1 MRVLNLVLTTVVV
14 SSLLLVTARAEPV
27 KIRIGWI
34 VPVTDI
40 VSIIFAKKGIATENG
55 GSYVLEPVHFQ
66 GSSQEITAL
75 ASGDLQIGLLGF
87 SSFPLAVEN
96 AGMKD
101 LRIIADEMQDGA
113 HGYYSNEFLVRADS
127 PIHSVKDLKG
137 KVVATNA
144 IGSGL
149 DVAMEAMLAKEGLGG
164 KNAVTVIEAPIPT
177 MKSML
182 LERKV
187 ELIPGVPPFSYQPQ
201 LAEHARTLFT
211 EKDAMGTSELAFLV
225 ARKPFLSRDHR
236 AVVDFL
242 ADYLRAVR
250 WYTNP
255 AHHAEAVAIAA
266 KFSKLPPAV
275 FKDWL
280 FTKRDDYRG
289 PDGLPDLAALQ
300 SNVDLQQK
308 LGFIKRTMN
317 VRAYAD
323 LGLIKEAAKRLN

>member
-1 MRVLNLVLTTVVV
+1 MRALNLAITTIIV
-14 SSLLLVTARAEPV
+14 SALLLVTARAEPV

-40 VSIIFAKKGIATENG
+40 VSIIFAKDGIAKDNG
-55 GSYVLEPVHFQ
+55 KTYVLEPVHFQ

-87 SSFPLAVEN
+87 STFPLAAEN
-96 AGMKD
+96 AGLSD

-113 HGYYSNEFLVRADS
+113 HGYYSTDFLVRADA
-127 PIHSVKDLKG
+127 PIRSVKDLKG
-137 KVVATNA
+137 KVVATNV

-149 DVAMEAMLAKEGLGG
+149 DIAMEAMLAKAGLGG

-177 MKSML
+177 LGSML
-182 LERKV
+182 LEKKV
-187 ELIPGVPPFSYQPQ
+187 ALIPGVPPFRYQPR
-201 LAEHARTLFT
+201 LAAHARTLFT
-211 EKDAMGTSELAFLV
+211 AKEAMGTSELAFLV
-225 ARKPFLSRDHR
+225 ARTPFLAENRA

-255 AHHAEAVAIAA
+255 ANHAEAISLAA
-266 KFSKLPPAV
+266 KFTKLPPAA
-275 FKDWL
+275 FNSWA
-280 FTKRDDYRG
+280 FTKKDDYRN

-300 SNVDLQQK
+300 SNIDLQQK
-308 LGFIKRTMN
+308 LGFIKKTIK
-317 VRAYAD
+317 VGAYAD